1 MSAPTPRGTAALVRL
16 RLSGVAFLVVIA
28 LLVALTVALYQ
39 KAFTP
44 VVNVTLQADRIG
56 NQLAPPADVKVRGL
70 IVGTVREVSSTG
82 DGAKVRLALQPDK
95 VKLIPKD
102 VRARLLPK
110 TLFGEKFVALV
121 LPDDGAV
128 TEPIAEGDVIPQD
141 RSETAIETEKV
152 LDDLLPLLQTLK
164 PEQLSMTLNAV
175 ADAVRGRGKRIG
187 ENLVA
192 VDAYFQRLNPEMP
205 GIQENIRRLAQLSED
220 YGAAAPDFLATLDN
234 FSAIGRNLVDQ
245 QDELG
250 TFLASTTTSVD
261 VLDDVLKENEKR
273 FVTLA
278 RDSLPSLLLYE
289 RYSPE
294 FPCVAKGLNQYQPIV
309 EDTFGVRQPGLH
321 ITLEVTEDQ
330 DGYVPGDEQENRD
343 TRGPYCDGLPKPT
356 PPAPDAEFKDGYR
369 DAERAG
375 IGSTRARSGDSA
387 RAASLDPAR
396 SLADPF
402 SQRQILKAAAAP
414 VLGVP
419 VDEVPD
425 LVEMLFG
432 PVARGTTVGL
442 A

>member
-1 MSAPTPRGTAALVRL
+1 
-16 RLSGVAFLVVIA
+16 
-28 LLVALTVALYQ
+28 
-39 KAFTP
+39 
-44 VVNVTLQADRIG
+44 
-56 NQLAPPADVKVRGL
+56 
-70 IVGTVREVSSTG
+70 
-82 DGAKVRLALQPDK
+82 
-95 VKLIPKD
+95 KLIPKD
-102 VRARLLPK
+102 VRAQLLPK

-121 LPDDGAV
+121 LPDGNDV
-128 TEPIAEGDVIPQD
+128 TTPIAEGDVIPQD
-141 RSETAIETEKV
+141 RSETALETEKV
-152 LDDLLPLLQTLK
+152 LDDLLPLLRTLK
-164 PEQLSMTLNAV
+164 PEQLSTTLNAV
-175 ADAVRGRGKRIG
+175 AGALRGRGERIG

-192 VDAYFQRLNPEMP
+192 VDAYFTRLNPEMP
-205 GIQENIRRLAQLSED
+205 GLQENIERLAQLSED
-220 YGAAAPDFLATLDN
+220 YDEAAPDVLAMLDN

-245 QDELG
+245 QEELG
-250 TFLASTTTSVD
+250 TFLASTASSVG
-261 VLDDVLKENEKR
+261 VLDDVLTENEKR

-278 RDSLPSLLLYE
+278 EDSLPSLLLYQ

-294 FPCVAKGLNQYQPIV
+294 FPCLISGLNRYQPIV
-309 EDTFGVRQPGLH
+309 EDTFGGLQPGLH

-330 DGYVPGDEQENRD
+330 DGYLPGDEQENRD
-343 TRGPYCDGLPKPT
+343 TRGPHCDGLPSPRR
-356 PPAPDAEFKDGYR
+356 PAPDVEFQDGYR

-375 IGSTRARSGDSA
+375 IGSGGSGGSGGGT
-387 RAASLDPAR
+387 AAAAAYDPAR